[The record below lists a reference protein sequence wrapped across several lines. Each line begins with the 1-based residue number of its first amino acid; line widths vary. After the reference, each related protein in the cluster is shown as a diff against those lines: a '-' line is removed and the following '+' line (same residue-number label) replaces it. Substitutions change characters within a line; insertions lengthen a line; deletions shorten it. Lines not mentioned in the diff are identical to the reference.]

1 MDARYFRER
10 AETCLRLA
18 KELPW
23 NNPGYF
29 HLLDIAENLQRRAAE
44 LKAQEDKMA
53 ATNTERTNRD
63 VRILTQSVSRRF
75 RV

>member
-18 KELPW
+18 KELPS

-29 HLLDIAENLQRRAAE
+29 HLMDMAKNLQRRAAE
-44 LKAQEDKMA
+44 LDAQEDKMA
-53 ATNTERTNRD
+53 ATEHVPVLRRNRQ
-63 VRILTQSVSRRF
+63 TG
-75 RV
+75 

>member
-23 NNPGYF
+23 NNPNYF
-29 HLLDIAENLQRRAAE
+29 HLMDMAENLQRRAAE
-44 LKAQEDKMA
+44 LETQERPIVQRQQQRQS
-53 ATNTERTNRD
+53 RTGYPK
-63 VRILTQSVSRRF
+63 
-75 RV
+75 

>member
-23 NNPGYF
+23 NNPGRF
-29 HLLDIAENLQRRAAE
+29 HLMDMAENLQTRAAKLEGHE
-44 LKAQEDKMA
+44 LPAQQQQQQQQQQQ
-53 ATNTERTNRD
+53 RTGYPK
-63 VRILTQSVSRRF
+63 QQE
-75 RV
+75 